1 MTGTEWFLLIV
12 VVILVPLAIAVAV
25 TLWTLEQARLR
36 NKRNRPD
43 RPVGVKRNAT
53 RPLAPGEVRR
63 GRQAAAGAGEAA
75 GSGGVSTVGETDAP
89 ATRPAARVSRETTP

>member
-1 MTGTEWFLLIV
+1 MTGTEWVLLIV

-43 RPVGVKRNAT
+43 RQIGVKRKAT
-53 RPLAPGEVRR
+53 RERAPGEVRR
-63 GRQAAAGAGEAA
+63 GGAVRDAAGGSEQDAGGEERTP
-75 GSGGVSTVGETDAP
+75 GERGV
-89 ATRPAARVSRETTP
+89 